1 MRRTSRGTWALA
13 IGAVL
18 AQGCSDDP
26 APATDA
32 GAVTDG
38 GNTVADAGAPTFSAR
53 FVLPAEGLPQPGQ
66 VPFPTDLYRTDP
78 DGTLSD
84 RLEVWS
90 ALGVRNTELSFAEGY
105 GALDGFGRIAG
116 ALFVMEGTG
125 EVMPRIL
132 PPVAA
137 DAGPDVPYAIV
148 NVDPMSP
155 TVGQRVPAAAG
166 FVPGLRVLSVQPDG
180 VVLAPGRR
188 YAFVLTT
195 RLQSSAGALAPTAA
209 FVAVRDAAMSARTTP
224 AARLYA
230 DAANR
235 VVAAGIAR
243 DRIAAMSVFTTQTTA
258 GALRRVR
265 DGLVAGR
272 YGAAPQLNTDAMAAR
287 PYTVARFG
295 AAMHDGWTATLDAW
309 MGTPRRDAMMRDLPG
324 EPGGGDEATVGYP
337 HDAIGAVVTGTFVSP
352 EFRRA
357 RAGQPLRDDG
367 TIAFDA
373 MGEAVAVNAMKTLPV
388 TLVLPRAL
396 APSTGYPVVIFG
408 HGLGGQ
414 RKQLFGVANELAR
427 AGIAT
432 VGIDTATFGQRAGAM
447 FEADTSSLFAGRG
460 TYMGPD
466 GLPDAEG
473 YDNTN
478 FFGSLTAPMVV
489 RDNIRQTALDYV
501 QLRRLVANPM
511 LNLGA
516 VAAQYGGTAP
526 RLDPARVG
534 YIGNSLGGIIGTV
547 FAAIEPDVNPFVLN
561 VPGAGLVSA
570 LGADS
575 PSIGPNLVAA
585 ASLFFRFPTS
595 VPVDR
600 WHPLVTLFQGPLDGG
615 DPGCYAADAA
625 RQHDI
630 FMGIVDRD
638 SVVPNRANALLAR
651 ALGLSQVR
659 GAWRVVGAMPEV
671 DNPVR
676 GNAMGRTHAAVLQ
689 YPATHGSNLS
699 FRFGTQTYVPAFP
712 RDDMAARFPMVMR
725 PARVR
730 QPLVAYQRSIVGF
743 LTTGWQGPGM
753 ATVDAAGIDAF
764 EDFDDDGWTDTEE
777 AMRSTDP
784 YDASSRPMG
793 MAPRTRD
800 VGF

>member
-1 MRRTSRGTWALA
+1 MMALTV
-13 IGAVL
+13 GAML
-18 AQGCSDDP
+18 AQGCDDG
-26 APATDA
+26 ATPTPDAGDAGVVPDAAGDAGNDA
-32 GAVTDG
+32 GAAVFT
-38 GNTVADAGAPTFSAR
+38 AR
-53 FVLPAEGLPQPGQ
+53 FVLSATGVPQPGQ

-84 RLEVWS
+84 QLEDWS
-90 ALGVRNTELSFAEGY
+90 ALGVRNTELTFTEGY
-105 GALDGFGRIAG
+105 GALDGFGRVAG
-116 ALFVMEGTG
+116 ALFVMEG
-125 EVMPRIL
+125 EAEISPRVL
-132 PPVAA
+132 PPVGPE
-137 DAGPDVPYAIV
+137 AGPDVPYAIV
-148 NVDPMSP
+148 DVDPMSP

-166 FVPGLRVLSVQPDG
+166 FVPGVRVLSVQPDG
-180 VVLAPGRR
+180 VILAPGRR

-195 RLQSSAGALAPTAA
+195 RLQSASGPLAVSPGFAAL
-209 FVAVRDAAMSARTTP
+209 RDAPAEARTNP
-224 AARLYA
+224 AVRLYA
-230 DAANR
+230 DAADR

-243 DRIAAMSVFTTQTTA
+243 DRIAAMAVFTTQTTA
-258 GALRRVR
+258 GGLRRVR
-265 DGLVAGR
+265 DALVAGR
-272 YGAAPQLNTDAMAAR
+272 YGPAPQLNTDPMAAR
-287 PYTVARFG
+287 PYGVARFG
-295 AAMHDGWTATLDAW
+295 VAAHEGWTATLDAW

-324 EPGGGDEATVGYP
+324 EPGGGDEAAVGFP

-352 EFRRA
+352 EFRRP

-367 TIAFDA
+367 TIGFDP
-373 MGEAVAVNAMKTLPV
+373 MGDAVAANAMKTLPV
-388 TLVLPRAL
+388 TLVLPRAP
-396 APSTGYPVVIFG
+396 APPSGYPVVIFG

-432 VGIDTATFGQRAGAM
+432 IGVDTATFGQRAGGM
-447 FEADTSSLFAGRG
+447 FETDATSLFGGRG

-501 QLRRLVANPM
+501 QLRRLVGNPA
-511 LNLGA
+511 LNLGS

-526 RLDPARVG
+526 RLDPTRVG
-534 YIGNSLGGIIGTV
+534 YVGNSLGGIIGTV
-547 FAAIEPDVNPFVLN
+547 FAGIEPDVNPFVLN
-561 VPGAGLVSA
+561 VPGAGLVSV

-595 VPVDR
+595 VPIDR

-625 RQHDI
+625 RMHDVY
-630 FMGIVDRD
+630 MTMVDRD

-659 GAWRVVGAMPEV
+659 GAWRVIGAMPEV
-671 DNPVR
+671 ANPVR
-676 GNAMGRTHAAVLQ
+676 GNTMGRTHAAFLQ
-689 YPATHGSNLS
+689 YPATHGGNLS
-699 FRFGTQTYVPAFP
+699 FRYGTQLFAPPFP
-712 RDDMAARFPMVMR
+712 RDDTPARFPMVAR

-730 QPLVAYQRSIVGF
+730 QPLVAFQRSVVGF
-743 LTTGWQGPGM
+743 LTSGWQGPGM
-753 ATVDAAGIDAF
+753 ATVDVTGIDSY

-777 AMRSTDP
+777 RTQGTDP
-784 YDASSRPMG
+784 FDAMSRPAG
-793 MAPRTRD
+793 MAPRARD